1 MIRAALFIALFA
13 LATAANLSLDS
24 QWESF
29 KIKYGKS
36 YESEAEETYR
46 RSVFAKK
53 MEKIKAHN
61 ERADNGEVT
70 HRKGINKFSD
80 LTTEEFKA
88 KHLGLTAKHHGS
100 RSIVRRSA
108 PLIHNANNT
117 VKAAAYVD
125 WRTKGI
131 VSQVKEQ
138 QDCGACW
145 AFSAIA
151 AIEAANA
158 QKTGKLVELSV
169 QNVLD
174 CSWNYSSLGCAG
186 GWINYA
192 FSYVKDNK
200 GIDTEK
206 SYPYI
211 SGDGIDYHTCRYN
224 ESNKGASI
232 ASFVDIPEGDEEAL
246 LAAVAEH
253 VVAVG
258 IDAASVYEYE
268 SGIYYTD
275 ECSSDPKD
283 NNHAVA
289 VVGYGSENGI
299 PFWIIKNSW
308 GMLFGESG
316 YFRLYRG
323 SNMCGIANGASYPIV

>member
-1 MIRAALFIALFA
+1 MIRAALFIPLFA
-13 LATAANLSLDS
+13 LAAAASLSLDS

-29 KIKYGKS
+29 KTKYGKS
-36 YESEAEETYR
+36 YESNVEETYR
-46 RSVFAKK
+46 RSVFAQK
-53 MEKIKAHN
+53 MELIKAHN
-61 ERADNGEVT
+61 ERANNGEFT
-70 HRKGINKFSD
+70 YRKGINKFSD

-88 KHLGLTAKHHGS
+88 KYLGFKATA
-100 RSIVRRSA
+100 RRIA
-108 PLIHNANNT
+108 PFIYKVNKT
-117 VKAAAYVD
+117 VKAPTLVD

-131 VSQVKEQ
+131 VSEVKEQ
-138 QDCGACW
+138 QECGACW

-158 QKTGKLVELSV
+158 QKTGKLVVLSE

-174 CSWNYSSLGCAG
+174 CSWKYGDQGCG
-186 GWINYA
+186 GGYMDDA
-192 FSYVKDNK
+192 FLYVKDNN
-200 GIDTEK
+200 GVDTEK

-211 SGDGIDYHTCRYN
+211 SGDGQDYHTCRYN

-246 LAAVAEH
+246 LSAVSEH
-253 VVAVG
+253 VVAVAIDVGPLHDYEAG
-258 IDAASVYEYE
+258 ILN
-268 SGIYYTD
+268 TN

-283 NNHAVA
+283 LSHAVA

-299 PFWIIKNSW
+299 PFWIVRNSW
-308 GMLFGESG
+308 GQDFGESG

-323 SNMCGIANGASYPIV
+323 SNMCGIANLASYPIV